1 MAMCYAKPK
10 TKKKYE
16 IEDRIVVPKFEDRL
30 EKKRL
35 EQKRLEEVR
44 LEQEKLKKLELE
56 QKRLELERLE
66 KERLQMQI
74 QEQKR
79 KSTELQKQK
88 AELEREALRQEEVL
102 LQQGEK
108 HLEHFL
114 HQRDLLQRTQN
125 QEKSKCLNLIASMPN
140 ISVKAEGT
148 PDSKTEKEMDG
159 KIQPD
164 VISLLDESILENS
177 KNPNGETFIE
187 EIFSADATHTTE
199 RLGEIFSTLHFLP
212 LRFCV
217 K

>member
-16 IEDRIVVPKFEDRL
+16 IEDRIVVTKFEDRL

-44 LEQEKLKKLELE
+44 LEQEKLKKLQLE

-88 AELEREALRQEEVL
+88 AELELEALRQEEVL

-108 HLEHFL
+108 QLEHFL
-114 HQRDLLQRTQN
+114 HQTDLLQRTQN
-125 QEKSKCLNLIASMPN
+125 QEKSKFLKLIASMPD
-140 ISVKAEGT
+140 ISVKAEAS
-148 PDSKTEKEMDG
+148 PNSKTEKEMDG
-159 KIQPD
+159 RIQPD
-164 VISLLDESILENS
+164 VISLLDETISDNS
-177 KNPNGETFIE
+177 KNPTGETLIE
-187 EIFSADATHTTE
+187 EIFSADTTHTTE

-212 LRFCV
+212 LRFGV